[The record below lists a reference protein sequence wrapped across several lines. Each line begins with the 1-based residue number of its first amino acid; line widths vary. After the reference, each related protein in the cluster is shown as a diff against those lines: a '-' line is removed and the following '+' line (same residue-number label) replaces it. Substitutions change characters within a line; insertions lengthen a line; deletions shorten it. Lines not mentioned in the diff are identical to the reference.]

1 MLLCLLSSRNNLRF
15 LCDLEWVRV
24 KKTHTFT
31 EWNIQTC
38 PLSPRSPKL
47 PCLERGT
54 ETFLV
59 RKTDPLHQW
68 KQEVDRWES
77 DVGSA
82 LSYDLPCPL
91 SFPSHQFF
99 QHHPEEGTIST
110 WDESVRCHGNDR
122 TAYYSLSVT
131 KERPKHKQQMT
142 NTHPL
147 SFTGVCVCA
156 WLTVRNWLVI

>member
-1 MLLCLLSSRNNLRF
+1 MVFTWHKMS
-15 LCDLEWVRV
+15 WV
-24 KKTHTFT
+24 KKL
-31 EWNIQTC
+31 I
-38 PLSPRSPKL
+38 LSQNGVYKPDL
-47 PCLERGT
+47 CHHAGT

-147 SFTGVCVCA
+147 SRTGVCVCA